1 MSEGCEPHRLLLQ
14 AELDDE
20 LDAGRAA
27 GLAAHVAGCADCAA
41 LRDRLLALQARA
53 RAELPFHAAPP
64 ALRARI
70 AAQLAACAANPLAPA
85 PRLGWRRRG
94 ALGFGLG
101 AAMAAGL
108 ALAVLPYG
116 AAPDPTREVLAS
128 HIRALQPG
136 HLVDVPSSDRHTVK
150 PWFDGKLDYA
160 VPVRDLAGAGFPLIG
175 GRLDY
180 LGGRPVAALAYR
192 RAQHVVEVYVW
203 RAAGPPTPPRL
214 RQEAGYALIAWA
226 EEGMEFHAVSDIP
239 AAELTGFVERF
250 RAAR

>member
-20 LDAGRAA
+20 LDTGRAA

-41 LRDRLLALQARA
+41 LRDRLLALQARPGGTS
-53 RAELPFHAAPP
+53 LPCRTAGVAG
-64 ALRARI
+64 ADRGATGRMRS
-70 AAQLAACAANPLAPA
+70 QTRLAPA

-116 AAPDPTREVLAS
+116 AAPDPTREVFAS

-160 VPVRDLAGAGFPLIG
+160 VPVRDLAGAGFPLIS

-180 LGGRPVAALAYR
+180 LGGRPVAAWPAR

-203 RAAGPPTPPRL
+203 RAAGPPAPPGCGRRL
-214 RQEAGYALIAWA
+214 AMR
-226 EEGMEFHAVSDIP
+226 
-239 AAELTGFVERF
+239 
-250 RAAR
+250 

>member
-1 MSEGCEPHRLLLQ
+1 
-14 AELDDE
+14 
-20 LDAGRAA
+20 
-27 GLAAHVAGCADCAA
+27 
-41 LRDRLLALQARA
+41 
-53 RAELPFHAAPP
+53 
-64 ALRARI
+64 
-70 AAQLAACAANPLAPA
+70 
-85 PRLGWRRRG
+85 
-94 ALGFGLG
+94 
-101 AAMAAGL
+101 MAAGL

-203 RAAGPPTPPRL
+203 RAAGPPAPPRL